1 MDQIQDYNEE
11 IQQLFLNFLVTD
23 PELFVRVNGIIEP
36 YMFNKKFQATV
47 KFLKD
52 HATDYSSI
60 PTIDQ
65 ISATTNVDLERIDGV
80 NDNHVDWFLD
90 SFERFCRHKALEKA
104 ILESTDL
111 LETADYGAVENLIK
125 EASQVGLV
133 KDLGLEYFDN
143 PKERLQY
150 IKSQAGATSTGWRD
164 VDRKLYGG
172 LNKGEITIFAGG
184 SGAGK
189 SLFLQNL
196 GVNWSLAGLNV
207 VYISLELSEQLI
219 SMRLDAMVSGYSTRD
234 IMKNMDDVDLK
245 VRMKGKG
252 AGKFRVKQMSSGV
265 TTNDVRAFI
274 REYEINSDLK
284 VDVVLVDY
292 LDLMMPINSKIS
304 ANDQFIKDKF
314 VSEELRNLA
323 METGVI
329 LVTASQLNRGA
340 VEEIEFDHHHIA
352 GGISKIQT
360 ADNVIGIF
368 TSNAMRERG
377 RYQIQFMK
385 TRSSSGVGSKV
396 DLKFCPDTLRVEDLE
411 EGDEG
416 AVSVASSGLLEQL
429 SRNKSIKADEPEQ
442 QDTVNQALNMREFMK
457 KNDL

>member
-111 LETADYGAVENLIK
+111 LESADYGAVENLIK

-196 GVNWSLAGLNV
+196 GVNWALAGLNV
-207 VYISLELSEQLI
+207 VYISLELSE
-219 SMRLDAMVSGYSTRD
+219 
-234 IMKNMDDVDLK
+234 
-245 VRMKGKG
+245 
-252 AGKFRVKQMSSGV
+252 
-265 TTNDVRAFI
+265 
-274 REYEINSDLK
+274 
-284 VDVVLVDY
+284 
-292 LDLMMPINSKIS
+292 
-304 ANDQFIKDKF
+304 
-314 VSEELRNLA
+314 
-323 METGVI
+323 
-329 LVTASQLNRGA
+329 
-340 VEEIEFDHHHIA
+340 
-352 GGISKIQT
+352 
-360 ADNVIGIF
+360 
-368 TSNAMRERG
+368 
-377 RYQIQFMK
+377 
-385 TRSSSGVGSKV
+385 
-396 DLKFCPDTLRVEDLE
+396 
-411 EGDEG
+411 
-416 AVSVASSGLLEQL
+416 
-429 SRNKSIKADEPEQ
+429 
-442 QDTVNQALNMREFMK
+442 
-457 KNDL
+457 

>member
-1 MDQIQDYNEE
+1 MDNIEYNEE
-11 IQQLFLNFLVTD
+11 VQQLFLNFLITD
-23 PELFVRVNGIIEP
+23 PELFVRVNNIIEP
-36 YMFNKKFQATV
+36 YMFNKKFQHTV
-47 KFLKD
+47 EFLKQ
-52 HATDYSSI
+52 HASEYSSI

-65 ISATTNVDLERIDGV
+65 ISATTKIELERIDGLT
-80 NDNHVDWFLD
+80 DNHIEWFLD

-104 ILESTDL
+104 ILDSTDL
-111 LETADYGAVENLIK
+111 LEKQDYGAVEGKIK
-125 EASQVGLV
+125 DASQVGLV
-133 KDLGLEYFDN
+133 KDLGLDYFEN
-143 PKERLQY
+143 PKERLQF
-150 IKSQAGATSTGWRD
+150 IKSQAGATSTGWKHID
-164 VDRKLYGG
+164 QKLYGG

-219 SMRLDAMVSGYSTRD
+219 SMRLDAMVSEYSTKE

-252 AGKFRVKQMSSGV
+252 AGKFRVKQMPNGV
-265 TTNDVRAFI
+265 TANDVRAFV
-274 REYEINSDLK
+274 REYEINSDVK
-284 VDVVLVDY
+284 VDAILVDY
-292 LDLMMPINSKIS
+292 LDLMSPIS
-304 ANDQFIKDKF
+304 ARVSPGDLFIKDKY

-323 METGVI
+323 VESNTL

-396 DLKFCPDTLRVEDLE
+396 DLKFNPDTLRVEDL
-411 EGDEG
+411 DEDDDG
-416 AVSVASSGLLEQL
+416 AISVASSGLLEQL
-429 SRNKSIKADEPEQ
+429 SRNKSIKAEESEA
-442 QDTVNQALNMREFMK
+442 QDTVSQALNMREFMK